1 MTLTNASVDQLNSVA
16 VVMGSQTSTDISML
30 PVSSNTQHS
39 DEKDVETTIPVLM
52 FAVQKSDAAKSTPSR
67 NLDFTSLPDELI
79 AMCYAGLSAADL
91 VALEHVSRRLR
102 HLVAYDSVCWKRCT
116 ENRWGHLTANSVIL
130 PAAARHAGTWK
141 RLYSEKA
148 RTDGERTPWHT
159 LCRSETLA
167 ILDII
172 KGETSQVPMPIYWPM
187 ATDTDIA
194 VPSSPPKDS
203 VVPMSTSS
211 PVSVMPSNP
220 PVTCLSVVLLI
231 DASSSVTDEDF
242 DTMKLFSLSLV
253 ENLRE
258 SHPEACVSVVQFN
271 QHPKVEVPLTNVCK
285 SRLSTSIENM
295 EQMMGS
301 TDIAAPIRRAR
312 QILAE
317 EDVRP
322 GDRAIVLLTDGQTH
336 ADELQESE
344 RESQKAYKEVGA
356 RMYTLGVGRD
366 IDEVGLG
373 RVAAGSEGG
382 MYVTLRRL
390 VSSK

>member
-1 MTLTNASVDQLNSVA
+1 MSLTHAPVDQSNSA
-16 VVMGSQTSTDISML
+16 VIAMGSQPSTDISMI
-30 PVSSNTQHS
+30 PVTSNTQQSGENAPSILATHTIFPVS
-39 DEKDVETTIPVLM
+39 KGNTEKLIL
-52 FAVQKSDAAKSTPSR
+52 
-67 NLDFTSLPDELI
+67 TSLPDELI
-79 AMCYAGLSAADL
+79 AMCYSDLSAADL

-102 HLVAYDSVCWKRCT
+102 QLIAYDSVCWKRCT
-116 ENRWGHLTANSVIL
+116 ETRWGHLSANSAIL
-130 PAAARHAGTWK
+130 PSAARHAGTWK

-148 RTDGERTPWHT
+148 KTDADHTPWLT
-159 LCRSETLA
+159 LCGSETLA
-167 ILDII
+167 VLDII
-172 KGETSQVPMPIYWPM
+172 KGATTQVPMPVYWPM
-187 ATDTDIA
+187 STDMDIA

-220 PVTCLSVVLLI
+220 AVSCLSVVLLI
-231 DASSSVTDEDF
+231 DASSSVTDDDF
-242 DTMKLFSLSLV
+242 ETMKSFSLALV
-253 ENLRE
+253 EDLRV

-271 QHPKVEVPLTNVCK
+271 QHPKVEVALTNVCK
-285 SRLSTSIENM
+285 SRLSSSIENM

-312 QILAE
+312 KILSE
-317 EDVRP
+317 DDVRP

-344 RESQKAYKEVGA
+344 RESRKAFEEVGA

-382 MYVTLRRL
+382 VYVTLRRL